1 MGLRYVHAEIH
12 RLLQRKYGPYFWTGG
27 LSFSPPMDVAYLQ
40 KLKQDWILH
49 DRIHKMLF
57 ETFFFVEAHAV
68 LPQEDS
74 KGNSE
79 FEG

>member
-1 MGLRYVHAEIH
+1 
-12 RLLQRKYGPYFWTGG
+12 
-27 LSFSPPMDVAYLQ
+27 MDVAYLQ

-49 DRIHKMLF
+49 DRIPKMLF

>member
-1 MGLRYVHAEIH
+1 
-12 RLLQRKYGPYFWTGG
+12 
-27 LSFSPPMDVAYLQ
+27 MDVAYLQ

-68 LPQEDS
+68 LPQKDS

>member
-1 MGLRYVHAEIH
+1 MFML
-12 RLLQRKYGPYFWTGG
+12 KYIDFYSRNMDLIFGQVV
-27 LSFSPPMDVAYLQ
+27 SFSPPMDVAYLQ

-49 DRIHKMLF
+49 DRIPKMLF